1 MKGFTLSLCAALLLA
16 ALPAGNAAFAAIPAE
31 VTLGTPRMGEI
42 RFDHKLHQ
50 KVGQCA
56 VCHHKGVERGGCRD
70 CHGVDTAIPN
80 MKEASH
86 AMCRHCHKK
95 MGAPFGCK
103 DCHIKK

>member
-1 MKGFTLSLCAALLLA
+1 MKGFTLSLRAALLLA
-16 ALPAGNAAFAAIPAE
+16 ALASANAAFAAIPAE

-42 RFDHKLHQ
+42 HFDHKLHL
-50 KVGQCA
+50 KVGVCA
-56 VCHHKGVERGGCRD
+56 ACHHKGVERGGCRD
-70 CHGVDTAIPN
+70 CHGVDAAIPD